1 MNILFDLALVAI
13 VAFAVWRGYKNG
25 LIVTMCG
32 VVAVIMCLFGANI
45 VASIYSEEFTGML
58 EPFVGGMVDNSV
70 SNVVS
75 GDNEEGQ
82 VITHQNVQ
90 KSDVYVVGHA
100 ALRQLGIADGAAQR
114 IAKETALEM
123 DTVGQK
129 MSDNLSEKL
138 CKALAFIT
146 VFSVVFILLSI
157 IFSAIGNVLNLSFAI
172 PGFETANYIAGAVLG
187 LAKGIIIVLFI
198 ACACRYLGLL
208 LSEETIQ
215 KTLITEWLINHNLIA
230 NIIGV

>member
-13 VAFAVWRGYKNG
+13 AAFTVWRGYKDG

-32 VVAVIMCLFGANI
+32 AVAVIICLFGANI
-45 VASIYSEEFTGML
+45 VASVYSEEFTGML
-58 EPFVGGMVDNSV
+58 EPFVGGMVDNSISDAV
-70 SNVVS
+70 A
-75 GDNEEGQ
+75 GDNAASQIETLSNG
-82 VITHQNVQ
+82 Q

-114 IAKETALEM
+114 IAEETEQEI
-123 DTVGQK
+123 DTVGQR

-138 CKALAFIT
+138 SRTLAFVI
-146 VFSVVFILLSI
+146 VFMVVFILLCI
-157 IFSAIGNVLNLSFAI
+157 ILAAIGNVLNLSFAI
-172 PGFETANYIAGAVLG
+172 PGFETANHIGGAALG
-187 LAKGIIIVLFI
+187 LVKGIIIVLFI
-198 ACACRYLGLL
+198 TSVCRYLGLL